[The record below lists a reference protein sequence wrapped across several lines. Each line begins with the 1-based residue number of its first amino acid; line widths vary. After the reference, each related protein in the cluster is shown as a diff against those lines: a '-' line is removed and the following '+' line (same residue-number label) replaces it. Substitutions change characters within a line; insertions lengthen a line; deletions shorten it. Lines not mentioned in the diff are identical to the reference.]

1 MRELT
6 AGNRFTAMPPKVLVA
21 VDFDTPT
28 PWAWQYA
35 VQLAAR
41 LKFPLTFLGV
51 VVPTAGAD
59 LGSGDGLYPE
69 ELAEGP
75 KRQLQG
81 VVQQC
86 QKEGVGLEIF
96 LTEGSF
102 FQEVKRLVNSAG
114 NFKFLVMGAPRTA
127 SLPEME
133 AFCRAI
139 RELHRHFCGEI
150 LLVREQ
156 GSVTRLDNLG
166 P

>member
-1 MRELT
+1 
-6 AGNRFTAMPPKVLVA
+6 MPPKVLVA
-21 VDFDTPT
+21 VDFQTPA
-28 PWAWQYA
+28 PWGWQYA

-41 LKFPLTFLGV
+41 LKLPLAFLGV
-51 VVPTAGAD
+51 VVPAGA
-59 LGSGDGLYPE
+59 GSRGTGNGIYPE
-69 ELAEGP
+69 GLAEDH
-75 KRQLQG
+75 KRQLER

-133 AFCRAI
+133 AFSGAI
-139 RELHRHFCGEI
+139 RELHRHFSGEI

-156 GSVTRLDNLG
+156 GSVTRLDDPG
-166 P
+166 QRKEGRKP

>member
-1 MRELT
+1 
-6 AGNRFTAMPPKVLVA
+6 MPHKVLVA
-21 VDFDTPT
+21 VDFDTPA

-41 LKFPLTFLGV
+41 LKLPLAFLGV
-51 VVPTAGAD
+51 VVPASGAD
-59 LGSGDGLYPE
+59 QEPGEGIYPE
-69 ELAEGP
+69 GLAEGP
-75 KRQLQG
+75 KRQLQE

-102 FQEVKRLVNSAG
+102 FQELKRLVNSAG

-127 SLPEME
+127 SLPEMGAFSE
-133 AFCRAI
+133 AV
-139 RELHRHFCGEI
+139 RELHRHFSGEI

-156 GSVTRLDNLG
+156 GSVTRLDDLG
-166 P
+166 PRKEGRKP

>member
-1 MRELT
+1 
-6 AGNRFTAMPPKVLVA
+6 MPPKVLVA

-35 VQLAAR
+35 VQLSAR
-41 LKFPLTFLGV
+41 LRLPLSFLGV
-51 VVPTAGAD
+51 LVSAEGAD
-59 LGSGDGLYPE
+59 REPGDGLYPE

-75 KRQLQG
+75 KQQLQD
-81 VVQQC
+81 VLQQC

-127 SLPEME
+127 SLSEME
-133 AFCRAI
+133 AFSEAI
-139 RELHRHFCGEI
+139 RELHGHFSGGI
-150 LLVREQ
+150 LLVQEQ
-156 GSVTRLDNLG
+156 GSVTRLDDRG
-166 P
+166 PKKKGGKP